1 LASAIPPTPIVTDP
15 DSLLA
20 AVRNHPGPP
29 ETARALAT
37 RLGIASSER
46 ASFRRLLKGLVAD
59 GHLVVIGGRRLALP
73 DRLDEITGRL
83 QGHAGGF
90 AFVLPDVAG
99 SADVFVPESHR
110 AGAMHGDRVLA
121 RIERR
126 RADGRSEG
134 RVLEILERR
143 SAEVVGQIRLER
155 RGAVVVPFDTRLDAD
170 VKVAAGDTLS
180 AADGDMVTVEI
191 QRWPGPTGMAA
202 GRVVEVLGRL
212 DDPGV
217 DTEIVL
223 RKHGIADEH
232 APDAVAQA
240 RGRDHAVTPADLAG
254 RTDFRGWDIVTIDGE
269 HARDFDD
276 AISIER
282 LANGHYWLGVHIADV
297 AHYVP
302 EGSALDLD
310 GFARGTSVYFPERAV
325 HMFPS
330 ELATGVCSLN
340 PHVDRLVQSCL
351 MEVDGRGEVVRYE
364 LHDGVIHS
372 RARMT
377 YTAVN
382 AVVTDRDPALRA
394 EYAALVPAFE
404 RMHALFGILNGRRR
418 RRGSIDFDLPE
429 AEVVV
434 DDAGAI
440 EAIVAAE
447 RNVAHRII
455 EEFMLLA
462 NETVAAHLERE
473 DMPALYRVHETPD
486 AQRVEEFEAFVS
498 SLGFSLAA
506 PAGAVHPRH
515 FQHLVERI
523 HGTPEERPIA
533 FLMLRTMQKARY
545 DAANLGHFG
554 LAAPS
559 YTHFTSPIRRYP
571 DLVVHRVLRELRH
584 GAASAERREEL
595 ADALPE
601 VARHTSAMERRAQEA
616 ERELLQWKKVRFMA
630 DKVGDV
636 FTGYVTGV
644 TQFGL
649 FIELVEHFVE
659 GLVHVSTLADDF
671 YRFDEQA
678 RVLFGERTK
687 KIYRLGDAVRVQV
700 VRIDL
705 DRRQIE
711 LGIEEVLA
719 AVRKDERAR
728 GPRRS
733 TASPRR
739 TAAAKPARAAT
750 RPGRRERATRKRGR

>member
-1 LASAIPPTPIVTDP
+1 VTEQDLLTAIRQH
-15 DSLLA
+15 A
-20 AVRNHPGPP
+20 GAP
-29 ETARALAT
+29 ETARALAE
-37 RLGIASSER
+37 RLGVSSSAR
-46 ASFRRLLKGLVAD
+46 ATFRRQLKSLVDA
-59 GHLVVIGGRRLALP
+59 GTLVVVGGRRFALP
-73 DRLDEITGRL
+73 DRLDVVTGRV

-90 AFVLPDVAG
+90 AFVLPDTG
-99 SADVFVPESHR
+99 HTGDVFIPESSR
-110 AGAMHGDRVLA
+110 AGAMHGDHVVARV
-121 RIERR
+121 ERTR
-126 RADGRSEG
+126 PDGRAEG
-134 RVLEILERR
+134 RVLEILQRR
-143 SAEVVGQIRLER
+143 SAEVVGQIRIDR
-155 RGAVVVPFDTRLDAD
+155 RGATVTPFDARLDTD
-170 VKVAAGDTLS
+170 VRVGAGETLS
-180 AADGDMVTVEI
+180 AADGDMVTVEV
-191 QRWPGPTGMAA
+191 QRWPGGGGPAA

-223 RKHGIADEH
+223 RKHGIPDEH
-232 APDAVAQA
+232 DPDAVAQA
-240 RGRDHAVTPADLAG
+240 RARDHAVAAAEIAG
-254 RTDFRGWDIVTIDGE
+254 RTDFRSWEIVTIDGE

-310 GFARGTSVYFPERAV
+310 AFARGTSVYFPERAV

-330 ELATGVCSLN
+330 ELSTGVCSLN

-351 MEVDGRGEVVRYE
+351 MEIDGRGEVVRYE

-382 AVVTDRDPALRA
+382 AIVTDRDPALRA
-394 EYAALVPAFE
+394 QYAALVPMFE
-404 RMHALFGILNGRRR
+404 RMRDLFEILNGRRR

-434 DDAGAI
+434 DDEGAI
-440 EAIVAAE
+440 AAIVASE
-447 RNVAHRII
+447 RNVAHRLI

-473 DMPALYRVHETPD
+473 AMPALYRVHETPD
-486 AQRVEEFEAFVS
+486 PTRVDEFEEFVS

-515 FQHLVERI
+515 FQHLVDRI
-523 HGTPEERPIA
+523 RGTPEERPIA

-554 LAAPS
+554 LAADT

-584 GAASAERREEL
+584 GTASAERREEL
-595 ADALPE
+595 EDALPE
-601 VARHTSAMERRAQEA
+601 VARHASTMERRAQEA

-636 FTGYVTGV
+636 FTGYITGV
-644 TQFGL
+644 APFGL
-649 FIELVEHFVE
+649 FVELVEHFVE
-659 GLVHVSTLADDF
+659 GLVHMSTLADDY

-678 RVLFGERTK
+678 RVLFGERTR

-700 VRIDL
+700 IRVDL
-705 DRRQIE
+705 HRRQVE
-711 LGIEEVLA
+711 LGVEGVLA
-719 AVRKDERAR
+719 AVREDERAR

-733 TASPRR
+733 RAAPRR
-739 TAAAKPARAAT
+739 ATARPAAGKRAAANKST
-750 RPGRRERATRKRGR
+750 RPGRRERAGRKRR